1 MGRSSKE
8 QAEQNRILIIEKASE
23 LFRARGIDD
32 VSVSDVMKSAGLTIG
47 GFYKHFN
54 SKEALAE
61 EAARLAFENSSRGW
75 EAIGARGGESVQ
87 KKIAEHYFEPKERNK
102 RCPMMAFGGDL
113 MKHEHPGL
121 TADSARGIRALLS
134 AFVSGDADKRDITD
148 DSKKLALFAA
158 MVGANYLSELSEDAE
173 LSEKL
178 KAAVLEMF

>member
-23 LFRARGIDD
+23 LFRAHGIDD
-32 VSVSDVMKSAGLTIG
+32 VSVSDVMKAAGLTIG

-61 EAARLAFENSSRGW
+61 EAARLAFSISSRGW
-75 EAIGARGGESVQ
+75 EKIGAREGKNVQ
-87 KKIAEHYFEPKERNK
+87 KKIAEHYFVPKKGSN

-134 AFVSGDADKRDITD
+134 AFVSGDADNRDITD

-158 MVGANYLSELSEDAE
+158 MVGANYLSEVSGDAE
-173 LSEKL
+173 LSAKL
-178 KAAVLEMF
+178 KAAVLHMF